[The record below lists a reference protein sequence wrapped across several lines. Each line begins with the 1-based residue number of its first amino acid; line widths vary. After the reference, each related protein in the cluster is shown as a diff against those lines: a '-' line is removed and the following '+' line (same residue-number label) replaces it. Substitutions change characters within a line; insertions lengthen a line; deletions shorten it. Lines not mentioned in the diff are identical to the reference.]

1 MSTVIRIENPPQP
14 LIVKGLSTVL
24 RTQLATVGG
33 VGYGTT
39 EEGSYLELTAK
50 DGQQF
55 SSADEGFINT
65 YIATEY
71 DPAVLKIK
79 SRQDDEGDPTTTEDD
94 VTIFEVEVKLPLN
107 RTSKTEI
114 DLAVDGTNYS
124 VTVSDGVGT
133 LEIET
138 PEPAGSTLVV
148 TVPDHAHEQLE
159 LEV

>member
-24 RTQLATVGG
+24 RAQLATVGG

-39 EEGSYLELTAK
+39 EEGSYLELIAK

-71 DPAVLKIK
+71 DPAVLVLK

-107 RTSKTEI
+107 RTNKTEV